1 AAAALGFFRDGIL
14 RLALGAD
21 EQDGAP
27 FRRRLLHELRRVFE
41 HLERLLQ
48 VNDVNA
54 VALAE
59 DVFLHLGVPALG
71 LVPEV
76 DARFE
81 QLFHGDVR
89 QTTSLYGLH
98 PPRYCWPRSG
108 LHSCPQCVAGRFW
121 SPKLATA
128 KEREPALR
136 AANTKNLALR
146 ELEA

>member
-1 AAAALGFFRDGIL
+1 L

-21 EQDGAP
+21 EQNSLAFDGGILHKLG
-27 FRRRLLHELRRVFE
+27 RVLEHLQRLLKID
-41 HLERLLQ
+41 
-48 VNDVNA
+48 DVNA

-59 DVFLHLGVPALG
+59 DEFLHLGVPALG

-98 PPRYCWPRSG
+98 PPRYRWPRSG
-108 LHSCPQCVAGRFW
+108 LHSCPQYVAGRFW
-121 SPKLATA
+121 FPKTATA
-128 KEREPALR
+128 KERNRHSGQPIR
-136 AANTKNLALR
+136 
-146 ELEA
+146 